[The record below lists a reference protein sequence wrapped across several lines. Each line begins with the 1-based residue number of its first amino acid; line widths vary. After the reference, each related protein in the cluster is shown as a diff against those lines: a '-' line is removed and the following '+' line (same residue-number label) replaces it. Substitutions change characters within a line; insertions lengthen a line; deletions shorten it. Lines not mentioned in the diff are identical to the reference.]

1 MQNSRVPTTM
11 EERRPD
17 PDQLLQRVREEEER
31 KREGQLKIFFGAA
44 PGVGKTYA
52 MLEAARQKRAEGVE
66 IVVGLV
72 ETHGRKETEAL
83 LEGLEALP
91 RRNVE
96 YRGTYLKE
104 FDLDAALSR
113 KPAIILV
120 DELAHTNAPG
130 SRHKKRWQDI
140 YELLGAGISVY
151 TTVNVQHLES
161 LNDVVA
167 QITGVSVR
175 ETIPDFLLDRAD
187 EIELIDLP
195 PDDLLQR
202 LREGKVYVPEL
213 AAAAVE
219 NFFRK
224 GNLIALREL
233 ALRRTADRVDE
244 QMQDYRQDKGIKE
257 IWPAGERIMVCV
269 GANPRSIRLIHAARR
284 LAAGLRA
291 EWIAVHVEAPA
302 QVRPSEQDL
311 KQLADYLRLAES
323 LGAESVTLSGSR
335 LSEEIL
341 TYARSRN
348 VSRIIVGK
356 PTHARWKD
364 KLFGSPLDEIVRG
377 SGDIDVYVISGDV
390 AEQPHLHPSPK
401 TGPRAWRRREW
412 LWSVFTV
419 SVCTGIAWLMFP
431 YFERLDVAM
440 VYLLGV
446 MFTASR
452 TSKWPSLFATILSIA
467 AFDFFFIPPYFTF
480 AVSDVRFFI
489 TFIVMFIVSFVISR
503 LTLRVR
509 QQAESARLRERRTAG
524 LYNLSRDLVRER
536 GAKRLSEIAMK
547 HIAEMFDSQ
556 IAILIADE
564 HNRLAPVTSDA
575 FAFSPDQQELSVAQ
589 WVYEHRQPAGLGSD
603 TLPGAKALYLPLVA
617 SAGAVG
623 VVGILPKN
631 PTAGFEPEQFHY
643 LEAFA
648 NQTAIAIERSF
659 LGEAAQRA
667 LLKAET
673 ESLRN
678 TLLSSISHD
687 LRTPLSAI
695 TGAATTLLENDA
707 AIDTVGRLELLQTI
721 QEEAEH
727 LNRIIKNVLDMTRLE
742 SGAIKVNKEWQSLEE
757 IVGVV
762 INRLGDRL
770 NDHPLTVKL
779 PGNLPLI
786 PFDGL
791 LVEQVLMNLFDNAI
805 KYTPK
810 GTPLELSASESFYTV
825 TVELADRGPGIPP
838 GEEERIFEK
847 FVRGRGTAGGVG
859 LGLAIC
865 RTIIAAHGGKIWAE
879 NREGGG
885 AVFRFTLSAAGLP
898 PAPKR
903 EEEQET
909 V

>member
-1 MQNSRVPTTM
+1 M
-11 EERRPD
+11 EKLRPD
-17 PDQLLQRVREEEER
+17 PDRLLQRVREEEER

-52 MLEAARQKRAEGVE
+52 MLEAACQKRAEGVD

-83 LEGLEALP
+83 LEGLEILP
-91 RRNVE
+91 RRPIE
-96 YRGTYLKE
+96 YRGTLLQE
-104 FDLDAALSR
+104 FDLDRALAR

-130 SRHKKRWQDI
+130 CRHKKRWQDV

-161 LNDVVA
+161 LNDVVS
-167 QITGVSVR
+167 QITGINVR
-175 ETIPDFLLDRAD
+175 ETVPDFLLDRAD

-202 LREGKVYVPEL
+202 LREGKVYMPEL
-213 AAAAVE
+213 AAAATH

-244 QMQDYRQDKGIKE
+244 QMQLYREVKGITK
-257 IWPAGERIMVCV
+257 IWPAGERILVCI
-269 GANPRSIRLIHAARR
+269 GHNPRSIRLIHAARR
-284 LAAGLRA
+284 LAAGLRT
-291 EWIAVHVEAPA
+291 EWIAVHVEAPS
-302 QVRPSEQDL
+302 QVQPSASDL
-311 KQLADYLRLAES
+311 KQVGDHMRLAES

-341 TYARSRN
+341 RYARSRN
-348 VSRIIVGK
+348 VTRIIIGK

-377 SGDIDVYVISGDV
+377 SGDIDVYVITGDTAEPHVHRRPDVRSRTWRKREFFWSALLV
-390 AEQPHLHPSPK
+390 A
-401 TGPRAWRRREW
+401 AC
-412 LWSVFTV
+412 TV
-419 SVCTGIAWLMFP
+419 IGRIMYP
-431 YFERLDVAM
+431 YFDRLDVAM

-446 MFTASR
+446 LVTASR
-452 TSKWPSLFATILSIA
+452 TSMWPSLFAALLSVA
-467 AFDFFFIPPYFTF
+467 AFDFFFVPPYNTF
-480 AVSDVRFFI
+480 AVSDIRYLI
-489 TFIVMFIVSFVISR
+489 TFIVMFTVSIVISR

-509 QQAESARLRERRTAG
+509 QQAEAARLRERRTAS

-536 GAKRLSEIAMK
+536 GTKRLSEIAVK
-547 HIAEMFDSQ
+547 HISEVFDGKV
-556 IAILIADE
+556 ALLIPDDQGL
-564 HNRLAPVTSDA
+564 LAPAVDGALS
-575 FAFSPDQQELSVAQ
+575 FVPDQQEQSVAQ
-589 WVYEHRQPAGLGSD
+589 WVYEHRQPAGIGTD
-603 TLPGAKALYLPLVA
+603 TLPGAKALYLPLI
-617 SAGAVG
+617 SSGGAVG
-623 VVGILPKN
+623 VVGILRRRSGD
-631 PTAGFEPEQFHY
+631 TFDPEQFHY
-643 LEAFA
+643 LEAFG
-648 NQTAIAIERSF
+648 NQTATAIERSF

-695 TGAATTLLENDA
+695 TGAATTLLQRDVL
-707 AIDTVGRLELLQTI
+707 IDTNSRLDLVKTI

-742 SGAIKVNKEWQSLEE
+742 SGAITVNKEWQSLEE

-762 INRLGDRL
+762 LNRLGDRL
-770 NDHPLTVKL
+770 DEHPLTVKI

-791 LVEQVLMNLFDNAI
+791 LIEQVLMNLFDNAI
-805 KYTPK
+805 KYSPK
-810 GTPLELSASESFYTV
+810 GTPLELSAQEDFYTV
-825 TVELADRGPGIPP
+825 TVSLADRGTGIPP
-838 GEEERIFEK
+838 GEEEHIFEK
-847 FVRGRGTAGGVG
+847 FVRGRSTTGGVG

-865 RTIIAAHGGKIWAE
+865 RTIVEAHGGKIWAE
-879 NREGGG
+879 NRPDGG
-885 AVFRFTLSAAGLP
+885 AVFRFTLSSAGLP
-898 PAPKR
+898 PAPEL
-903 EEEQET
+903 EEEGGI
-909 V
+909 

>member
-1 MQNSRVPTTM
+1 M
-11 EERRPD
+11 EERRPS
-17 PDQLLQRVREEEER
+17 PDELLDRVRREEER

-52 MLEAARQKRAEGVE
+52 MLEAARQKHTEGVD

-72 ETHGRKETEAL
+72 ETHGRRETEAL
-83 LEGLEALP
+83 LEGLEELP
-91 RRNVE
+91 RRDVE
-96 YRGTYLKE
+96 YRGRALRE
-104 FDLDAALSR
+104 FDLDAALRR

-120 DELAHTNAPG
+120 DELAHTNAPS
-130 SRHKKRWQDI
+130 SRHKKRWKDI

-161 LNDVVA
+161 LNDVVS
-167 QITGVSVR
+167 QITGINVR
-175 ETIPDFLLDRAD
+175 ETVPDFLLDRAD

-202 LREGKVYVPEL
+202 LREGKVYMPEQ
-213 AAAAVE
+213 AAAAIE

-244 QMQDYRQDKGIKE
+244 QMQVYRQDKGIKD
-257 IWPAGERIMVCV
+257 IWPAGERILVCV
-269 GANPRSIRLIHAARR
+269 GHNPRSIRLIHAARR

-291 EWIAVHVEAPA
+291 EWVAVHVEAPSR
-302 QVRPSEQDL
+302 VRASENDI
-311 KQLADYLRLAES
+311 KQLGDHMRLAES
-323 LGAESVTLSGSR
+323 LGAESVMLSGQR
-335 LSEEIL
+335 MSEEIL
-341 TYARSRN
+341 TYARNRN
-348 VSRIIVGK
+348 VTRIIIGK

-390 AEQPHLHPSPK
+390 TAPHLHLPSKRAPR
-401 TGPRAWRRREW
+401 TGRKREW
-412 LWSVFTV
+412 LWSILTV
-419 SVCTGIAWLMFP
+419 SLSTGIAKLMFP
-431 YFERLDVAM
+431 YFERLDLAM

-446 MFTASR
+446 VFTASR
-452 TSKWPSLFATILSIA
+452 TSTWPSLFATILSIA
-467 AFDFFFIPPYFTF
+467 AFDFFFIPPYYTF
-480 AVSDVRFFI
+480 AVSDVRYFI
-489 TFIVMFIVSFVISR
+489 TFVVMFIVSFVISR

-509 QQAESARLRERRTAG
+509 DQAEAARLREGRTAA

-547 HIAEMFDSQ
+547 HISEMFDSQ
-556 IAILIADE
+556 VVVLITDDQ
-564 HNRLAPVTSDA
+564 NRLTPVTNGA
-575 FAFSPDQQELSVAQ
+575 FAFTPDQQELSVAQ
-589 WVYEHRQPAGLGSD
+589 WVYEHRQAAGLGSD

-617 SAGAVG
+617 SAGAIG
-623 VVGILPKN
+623 VVGILPK
-631 PTAGFEPEQFHY
+631 TATDGFEPEQFHY

-695 TGAATTLLENDA
+695 TGAATTLLQRDVL
-707 AIDTVGRLELLQTI
+707 IDTESRLDLVKTI
-721 QEEAEH
+721 QEEAER
-727 LNRIIKNVLDMTRLE
+727 LNLVIKNVLDMTRLE
-742 SGAIKVNKEWQSLEE
+742 SGAIKLNKEWQSLEE

-762 INRLGDRL
+762 LNRLGDRL
-770 NDHPLTVKL
+770 KDHPITVKL

-791 LVEQVLMNLFDNAI
+791 LIEQVLVNLFDNAI

-825 TVELADRGPGIPP
+825 TVSLADRGPGIPP

-847 FVRGRGTAGGVG
+847 FVSGRTTGGGVG

-865 RTIIAAHGGKIWAE
+865 RTIINAHGGKIWAE
-879 NREGGG
+879 NRPDGG
-885 AVFRFTLSAAGLP
+885 AVFRFTLSSAGLP
-898 PAPKR
+898 PPPKR
-903 EEEQET
+903 EEETENR
-909 V
+909 

>member
-1 MQNSRVPTTM
+1 M
-11 EERRPD
+11 EERRPS
-17 PDQLLQRVREEEER
+17 PDELLDRVRREAER
-31 KREGQLKIFFGAA
+31 SREGQLKIFFGAA

-52 MLEAARQKRAEGVE
+52 MLEAARQKRTEGVE

-83 LEGLEALP
+83 LEGMEILP

-96 YRGTYLKE
+96 YRGAILKE
-104 FDLDAALSR
+104 FDLDSALRR
-113 KPAIILV
+113 KPAIMLV

-140 YELLGAGISVY
+140 YELLGAGISIY

-161 LNDVVA
+161 LNDVVS
-167 QITGVSVR
+167 QITGINVR
-175 ETIPDFLLDRAD
+175 ETIPDFLLERAD

-202 LREGKVYVPEL
+202 MKEGKVYMPEQ
-213 AAAAVE
+213 AAAAIE

-257 IWPAGERIMVCV
+257 IWPAGERILVCI

-291 EWIAVHVEAPA
+291 EWIAVHVEAPS
-302 QVRPSEQDL
+302 QVRPSESDL
-311 KQLADYLRLAES
+311 KQLADHMRLAES
-323 LGAESVTLSGSR
+323 LGAESVTLSGQR
-335 LSEEIL
+335 MSEEIL
-341 TYARSRN
+341 TYARNRN
-348 VSRIIVGK
+348 VTRIIIGK

-390 AEQPHLHPSPK
+390 AAPHLHLPSKRAPR
-401 TGPRAWRRREW
+401 TGRKREW
-412 LWSVFTV
+412 LWSLLTV
-419 SVCTGIAWLMFP
+419 SLCTGIAKLMFP
-431 YFERLDVAM
+431 YFERLDLAM
-440 VYLLGV
+440 IFLLGV
-446 MFTASR
+446 VFTASR
-452 TSKWPSLFATILSIA
+452 TSIWPSLFATILSIA
-467 AFDFFFIPPYFTF
+467 AFDFFFIPPYYSF
-480 AVSDVRFFI
+480 AVSDIRYFF

-509 QQAESARLRERRTAG
+509 DQAESARLRERRTAS

-536 GAKRLSEIAMK
+536 GAMRLSEIAMK
-547 HIAEMFDSQ
+547 HIGEIFDSQ
-556 IAILIADE
+556 VVVCIPDDQ
-564 HNRLAPVTSDA
+564 NRLAPATNGP
-575 FAFSPDQQELSVAQ
+575 FAFTPDQQELSVAQ

-603 TLPGAKALYLPLVA
+603 TLPGAKALYLPLIA
-617 SAGAVG
+617 SGGVIG
-623 VVGILPKN
+623 VVGILPKSA
-631 PTAGFEPEQFHY
+631 PDGFEPEQFHY

-659 LGEAAQRA
+659 LGEATQRA

-695 TGAATTLLENDA
+695 TGAATTLLQRDVML
-707 AIDTVGRLELLQTI
+707 DTDSRFELVNTI

-742 SGAIKVNKEWQSLEE
+742 SGAIQVNKEWQSLEE

-762 INRLGDRL
+762 LNRLGDRL
-770 NDHPLTVKL
+770 NDHPVTVKL

-791 LVEQVLMNLFDNAI
+791 LIEQVLINLFDNAI

-825 TVELADRGPGIPP
+825 TVELADRGPGLPP
-838 GEEERIFEK
+838 GDEERIFEK
-847 FVRGRGTAGGVG
+847 FVRGRGVAGGVG

-865 RTIIAAHGGKIWAE
+865 RTIINAHGGKIWAE
-879 NREGGG
+879 NREDGG
-885 AVFRFTLSAAGLP
+885 AVFRFTLSSAGLP

-903 EEEQET
+903 EEEE
-909 V
+909 

>member
-1 MQNSRVPTTM
+1 M
-11 EERRPD
+11 EERRPS
-17 PDQLLQRVREEEER
+17 PDELLDRVRREEER

-52 MLEAARQKRAEGVE
+52 MLEAARQKHTEGVD

-72 ETHGRKETEAL
+72 ETHGRRETEAL
-83 LEGLEALP
+83 LEGLEELP
-91 RRNVE
+91 RRDVE
-96 YRGTYLKE
+96 YRGRALRE
-104 FDLDAALSR
+104 FDLDAALRR

-120 DELAHTNAPG
+120 DELAHTNAPS
-130 SRHKKRWQDI
+130 SRHKKRWKDI

-161 LNDVVA
+161 LNDVVS
-167 QITGVSVR
+167 QITGINVR
-175 ETIPDFLLDRAD
+175 ETVPDFLLDRAD

-202 LREGKVYVPEL
+202 LREGKVYMPEQ
-213 AAAAVE
+213 AAAAIE

-244 QMQDYRQDKGIKE
+244 QMQVYRQDKGIKD
-257 IWPAGERIMVCV
+257 IWPAGERILVCV
-269 GANPRSIRLIHAARR
+269 GHNPRSIRLIHAARR

-291 EWIAVHVEAPA
+291 EWVAVHVEAPSR
-302 QVRPSEQDL
+302 VRASENDI
-311 KQLADYLRLAES
+311 KQLGDHMRLAES
-323 LGAESVTLSGSR
+323 LGAESVMLSGQR
-335 LSEEIL
+335 MSEEIL
-341 TYARSRN
+341 TYARNRN
-348 VSRIIVGK
+348 VTRIIIGK

-390 AEQPHLHPSPK
+390 TAPHLHLPSKRAPR
-401 TGPRAWRRREW
+401 TGRKREW
-412 LWSVFTV
+412 LWSILTV
-419 SVCTGIAWLMFP
+419 SLSTGIAKLMFP
-431 YFERLDVAM
+431 YFERLDLAM

-446 MFTASR
+446 VFTASR
-452 TSKWPSLFATILSIA
+452 TSTWPSLFATILSIA
-467 AFDFFFIPPYFTF
+467 AFDFFFIPPYYSF
-480 AVSDVRFFI
+480 AVSDIRYFI
-489 TFIVMFIVSFVISR
+489 TFVVMFIVSFVISR

-509 QQAESARLRERRTAG
+509 DQAEAARLREGRTAA

-547 HIAEMFDSQ
+547 HISEMFDSQ
-556 IAILIADE
+556 VVVLITDDQ
-564 HNRLAPVTSDA
+564 NRLTPVTNGA
-575 FAFSPDQQELSVAQ
+575 FAFTPDQQELSVAQ
-589 WVYEHRQPAGLGSD
+589 WVYEHRQAAGLGSD

-617 SAGAVG
+617 SAGAIG
-623 VVGILPKN
+623 VVGILPK
-631 PTAGFEPEQFHY
+631 TATDGFEPEQFHY

-667 LLKAET
+667 LLKAEA

-695 TGAATTLLENDA
+695 TGAATTLLQRDVL
-707 AIDTVGRLELLQTI
+707 IDTESRLDLVKTI
-721 QEEAEH
+721 QEEAER
-727 LNRIIKNVLDMTRLE
+727 LNLVIKNVLDMTRLE
-742 SGAIKVNKEWQSLEE
+742 SGAIKLNKEWQSLEE

-762 INRLGDRL
+762 LNRLGDRL
-770 NDHPLTVKL
+770 KDHPITVKL

-791 LVEQVLMNLFDNAI
+791 LIEQVLVNLFDNAI

-825 TVELADRGPGIPP
+825 TVSLADRGPGIPP

-847 FVRGRGTAGGVG
+847 FVSGRTTGGGVG

-865 RTIIAAHGGKIWAE
+865 RTIINAHGGKIWAE
-879 NREGGG
+879 NRPDGG
-885 AVFRFTLSAAGLP
+885 AVFRFTLSSAGLP
-898 PAPKR
+898 PPPKR
-903 EEEQET
+903 EEETENR
-909 V
+909 

>member
-1 MQNSRVPTTM
+1 
-11 EERRPD
+11 
-17 PDQLLQRVREEEER
+17 
-31 KREGQLKIFFGAA
+31 LKIFFGAA

-52 MLEAARQKRAEGVE
+52 MLEAARQKKHEGVE
-66 IVVGLV
+66 IVVGLA

-83 LEGLEALP
+83 LEGLEVMP
-91 RRNVE
+91 RRDVE
-96 YRGTYLKE
+96 YRGRALLE
-104 FDLDAALSR
+104 FDLDNALRR

-151 TTVNVQHLES
+151 TTINVQHLES
-161 LNDVVA
+161 LNDVVS
-167 QITGVSVR
+167 QITGINVR
-175 ETIPDFLLDRAD
+175 ETVPDFLLDRAD

-202 LREGKVYVPEL
+202 LREGKVYMPEQ
-213 AAAAVE
+213 AAAAIE

-244 QMQDYRQDKGIKE
+244 QMQVYRQDKGIKD
-257 IWPAGERIMVCV
+257 IWPAGERILVCV
-269 GANPRSIRLIHAARR
+269 GHNPRSVRLIHAARR

-291 EWIAVHVEAPA
+291 EWIAVHVEAPSR
-302 QVRPSEQDL
+302 VRTSESDI
-311 KQLADYLRLAES
+311 KQLGDHMRLAES
-323 LGAESVTLSGSR
+323 LGAETVTLSGQR
-335 LSEEIL
+335 MSEEIL
-341 TYARSRN
+341 TYARRRN
-348 VSRIIVGK
+348 VTRIIIGK
-356 PTHARWKD
+356 PTHSRWKD

-390 AEQPHLHPSPK
+390 AEPHVHQEPGANARTWIK
-401 TGPRAWRRREW
+401 REW
-412 LWSVFTV
+412 ALSVVTV
-419 SVCTGIAWLMFP
+419 AACTVLDRMLFP
-431 YFERLDVAM
+431 YFERLDIAM
-440 VYLLGV
+440 IYLLGV
-446 MFTASR
+446 VFVASR
-452 TSKWPSLFATILSIA
+452 TSKWPSLFATLLSVA
-467 AFDFFFIPPYFTF
+467 AFDYFFVTPYYTF
-480 AVSDVRFFI
+480 AVSDVRYVI
-489 TFIVMFIVSFVISR
+489 TFAVMFIVSLVISR

-509 QQAESARLRERRTAG
+509 QQAEAARLRERRTAA

-536 GAKRLSEIAMK
+536 GAKPLSEIAMK
-547 HIAEMFDSQ
+547 HIGEVFDSKV
-556 IAILIADE
+556 AILLPDE
-564 HNRLAPVTSDA
+564 QNRLAAAIGSPAA
-575 FAFSPDQQELSVAQ
+575 FAPDTQEMSVAQ

-603 TLPGAKALYLPLVA
+603 TLPGAKALYLPLIA
-617 SAGAVG
+617 SAGVIG
-623 VVGILPKN
+623 VIGILPKD
-631 PTAGFEPEQFHY
+631 AAMRFEPEQFHY

-695 TGAATTLLENDA
+695 TGAATTLLQRDVML
-707 AIDTVGRLELLQTI
+707 DTDSRLDLATTI

-742 SGAIKVNKEWQSLEE
+742 SGAIQVNKEWQSLEE

-762 INRLGDRL
+762 LNRLGDRL
-770 NDHPLTVKL
+770 NDHPVGVKL

-791 LVEQVLMNLFDNAI
+791 LIEQVLVNLFDNAI

-825 TVELADRGPGIPP
+825 TVELADHGPGLPP
-838 GEEERIFEK
+838 GDEERIFEK
-847 FVRGRGTAGGVG
+847 FVRGRGAAGGVG

-865 RTIIAAHGGKIWAE
+865 RTIINAHGGKIWAE

-885 AVFRFTLSAAGLP
+885 AVFRFTLSSAGLP

-903 EEEQET
+903 EEE
-909 V
+909 

>member
-1 MQNSRVPTTM
+1 ME

-17 PDQLLQRVREEEER
+17 PDQLLQRAREEEDR

-52 MLEAARQKRAEGVE
+52 MLEAARQKKREGVE
-66 IVVGLV
+66 IVIGIV

-83 LEGLEALP
+83 LEGLEILP

-96 YRGTYLKE
+96 YRGTILKE
-104 FDLDAALSR
+104 FDLDTALRR

-130 SRHKKRWQDI
+130 SRHKKRWQDV

-151 TTVNVQHLES
+151 STVNVQHLES
-161 LNDVVA
+161 LNDVVS
-167 QITGVSVR
+167 QITGVNVR
-175 ETIPDFLLDRAD
+175 ETVPDFLLDRAD

-195 PDDLLQR
+195 PDDLIQR
-202 LREGKVYVPEL
+202 LREGKVYMPEQ
-213 AAAAVE
+213 AAAAIE

-244 QMQDYRQDKGIKE
+244 QMQVYRQDKGIKD
-257 IWPAGERIMVCV
+257 IWPAGERILVCV
-269 GANPRSIRLIHAARR
+269 GHNPRSIRLIHAARR

-291 EWIAVHVEAPA
+291 EWIAVHVEAPSR
-302 QVRPSEQDL
+302 VRISESDI
-311 KQLADYLRLAES
+311 KQLADHMRLAES
-323 LGAESVTLSGSR
+323 LGAESVTLSGQR
-335 LSEEIL
+335 MSEEIL

-348 VSRIIVGK
+348 VTRIIIGK
-356 PTHARWKD
+356 PTHPRWKD

-390 AEQPHLHPSPK
+390 AAPHLHQPSKRAPR
-401 TGPRAWRRREW
+401 TGRKREW
-412 LWSVFTV
+412 LWSVLTV
-419 SVCTGIAWLMFP
+419 SLCTVIAKIMFP
-431 YFERLDVAM
+431 YFERLDLAM
-440 VYLLGV
+440 IFLLGV
-446 MFTASR
+446 VLTASR
-452 TSKWPSLFATILSIA
+452 TSTWPALFATVLSIA
-467 AFDFFFIPPYFTF
+467 AFDFFFIPPYYSF
-480 AVSDVRFFI
+480 AVSDVRYFF

-509 QQAESARLRERRTAG
+509 DQAEAARLRERRTAS
-524 LYNLSRDLVRER
+524 LYNLSQDLVRER
-536 GAKRLSEIAMK
+536 GAKLLSEIAMK
-547 HIAEMFDSQ
+547 HIGEVFDSQ
-556 IAILIADE
+556 VVVCIPDDQ
-564 HNRLAPVTSDA
+564 NRLAPATNGP
-575 FAFSPDQQELSVAQ
+575 FAFTPDQQELSVAH

-603 TLPGAKALYLPLVA
+603 TLPGAKALYLPLIA
-617 SAGAVG
+617 SGGVVG
-623 VVGILPKN
+623 VVGILPKSA
-631 PTAGFEPEQFHY
+631 PDGFEPEQFHY

-667 LLKAET
+667 LLKAEA

-695 TGAATTLLENDA
+695 TGAASTLLQRDVLL
-707 AIDTVGRLELLQTI
+707 DTDSRLDLVTTI
-721 QEEAEH
+721 QEEADH

-742 SGAIKVNKEWQSLEE
+742 SGAIQVNKEWQSLEE

-762 INRLGDRL
+762 LDRLGDRL

-791 LVEQVLMNLFDNAI
+791 MIEQVLVNLLDNAI

-838 GEEERIFEK
+838 GDEERIFDK
-847 FVRGRGTAGGVG
+847 FVRGRGAAGGVG

-865 RTIIAAHGGKIWAE
+865 RTIINAHGGKIWAE

-885 AVFRFTLSAAGLP
+885 AVFRFTLSSAGLP
-898 PAPKR
+898 PAPKK
-903 EEEQET
+903 EEE
-909 V
+909 

>member
-1 MQNSRVPTTM
+1 M
-11 EERRPD
+11 EEQRPS
-17 PDQLLQRVREEEER
+17 PDELLDRVRREAER
-31 KREGQLKIFFGAA
+31 SREGQLKIFFGAA

-52 MLEAARQKRAEGVE
+52 MLEAARQKRAEGVD
-66 IVVGLV
+66 IVVGLA

-83 LEGLEALP
+83 LEGLETLS

-96 YRGTYLKE
+96 YRGTILKE
-104 FDLDAALSR
+104 FDLDSAIRR

-120 DELAHTNAPG
+120 DELAHTNAAG
-130 SRHKKRWQDI
+130 SRHKKRWQDV

-161 LNDVVA
+161 LNDVVS
-167 QITGVSVR
+167 QITGINVR

-195 PDDLLQR
+195 PDDLIQR
-202 LREGKVYVPEL
+202 LREGKVYMPEQ
-213 AAAAVE
+213 AAAAIE

-244 QMQDYRQDKGIKE
+244 QMQVYRQDKGITT
-257 IWPAGERIMVCV
+257 IWPAGERILVCI
-269 GANPRSIRLIHAARR
+269 GHNPRSIRLIHAARR

-291 EWIAVHVEAPA
+291 EWIAVHVEAPSK
-302 QVRPSEQDL
+302 VRTSEIDIKRL
-311 KQLADYLRLAES
+311 GDHMRLAES
-323 LGAESVTLSGSR
+323 LGAETVTLSAQR
-335 LSEEIL
+335 MSEEIL
-341 TYARSRN
+341 TYARRRN
-348 VSRIIVGK
+348 VTRIIIGK
-356 PTHARWKD
+356 PTHPRWKD

-377 SGDIDVYVISGDV
+377 SGDIDVYVISGDI
-390 AEQPHLHPSPK
+390 AESHVHRE
-401 TGPRAWRRREW
+401 PRARPRTWRRREW
-412 LWSVFTV
+412 ALSIMTV
-419 SVCTGIAWLMFP
+419 SACTVLARMFFP
-431 YFERLDVAM
+431 YFERLDIAM
-440 VYLLGV
+440 IYLLGV
-446 MFTASR
+446 VIIASR
-452 TSKWPSLFATILSIA
+452 ASKWPSLFAALLSVA
-467 AFDFFFIPPYFTF
+467 AFDYFFVTPYYTF
-480 AVSDVRFFI
+480 AVNDVRYVI
-489 TFIVMFIVSFVISR
+489 TFSVMFIVSFVISR

-509 QQAESARLRERRTAG
+509 QQAEAARLRERRTAA

-547 HIAEMFDSQ
+547 HIGEVFDSQ
-556 IAILIADE
+556 VAVLLPDDQ
-564 HNRLAPVTSDA
+564 NRLAASDGSAAA
-575 FAFSPDQQELSVAQ
+575 FAPDTQEMSVAQ

-603 TLPGAKALYLPLVA
+603 TLPGAKALYLPLIA
-617 SAGAVG
+617 STGVIG
-623 VVGILPKN
+623 VVGILPKSA
-631 PTAGFEPEQFHY
+631 PDGFEPEQFHY

-659 LGEAAQRA
+659 LGEAAQSA

-695 TGAATTLLENDA
+695 TGAASTLLQRDVML
-707 AIDTVGRLELLQTI
+707 DTDSRLDLVTTI
-721 QEEAEH
+721 HEEAEH

-742 SGAIKVNKEWQSLEE
+742 SGAIQVNREWQSLEE

-762 INRLGDRL
+762 LNRLGDRL
-770 NDHPLTVKL
+770 NDHPVSVKL
-779 PGNLPLI
+779 PGSLPLI

-791 LVEQVLMNLFDNAI
+791 LIEQVLMNLFDNAI

-825 TVELADRGPGIPP
+825 TVELADRGPGLPP
-838 GEEERIFEK
+838 GDEERIFEK
-847 FVRGRGTAGGVG
+847 FVRGRGVAGGVG

-865 RTIIAAHGGKIWAE
+865 RTIINAHGGKIWAE

-885 AVFRFTLSAAGLP
+885 AVFRFTLSSAGLP
-898 PAPKR
+898 PAPKK
-903 EEEQET
+903 EEE
-909 V
+909 